1 MDTREHGSSPD
12 DPERETSMAGRVEEA
27 LLLAQSRAR
36 AAEEALSQYDTRVE
50 ETAFRALAL
59 LEESRFGDL
68 IVLTCPHHCCHSMY
82 LCISSYFF
90 ENTPLFF
97 AR

>member
-1 MDTREHGSSPD
+1 MDARVDGLSPD
-12 DPERETSMAGRVEEA
+12 DPADREFSMSGRVEEA

-59 LEESRFGDL
+59 LEESRFVELLVG
-68 IVLTCPHHCCHSMY
+68 CPA
-82 LCISSYFF
+82 
-90 ENTPLFF
+90 P
-97 AR
+97 